1 MLLIK
6 GLLQPKIVLSM
17 VLGLVLSMILFVQNH
32 ASAESNNIPVKVET
46 SSIHVNAT
54 LPTPVVPKIATVNI
68 AQLMEKS
75 PQTKS
80 ASEKLKADYAKREQE
95 LETEKRDLQAAKD
108 DLTQKVAEHQ
118 ITETE
123 LVQLQRDLRSRERLY
138 VRTQEDFNNE
148 LNAARDLAVEK
159 VQNQVF
165 QAIEAVR
172 AEQEIDIVFK
182 ESDYITASKRI
193 DLTDKVLLFLEK
205 QSSATANTTTHPT
218 H

>member
-1 MLLIK
+1 MPS
-6 GLLQPKIVLSM
+6 LQHILALKVVWSTA
-17 VLGLVLSMILFVQNH
+17 LGLGMSIYFLLH
-32 ASAESNNIPVKVET
+32 AHAIAEPT
-46 SSIHVNAT
+46 
-54 LPTPVVPKIATVNI
+54 TPVVKQEASVTSSAAQATLSLKIATVNI

-75 PQTKS
+75 PQTKV
-80 ASEKLKADYAKREQE
+80 ASDKLKADYAKREQE
-95 LETEKRDLQAAKD
+95 LETEKRELQAVKD
-108 DLTQKVAEHQ
+108 ELNQKMAGHQVA
-118 ITETE
+118 ETE

-172 AEQEIDIVFK
+172 AEQDIDIVFK

-193 DLTDKVLLFLEK
+193 DLTDKVLQFLEK
-205 QSSATANTTTHPT
+205 QSSSHSPATPSPTHP
-218 H
+218 

>member
-1 MLLIK
+1 MQTSKPLI
-6 GLLQPKIVLSM
+6 LPKVVLSTT
-17 VLGLVLSMILFVQNH
+17 LGLALSLFLFLQNH
-32 ASAESNNIPVKVET
+32 ASAESNNEPKKIET
-46 SSIHVNAT
+46 VS
-54 LPTPVVPKIATVNI
+54 VVSETVIAPKIATVNI

-95 LETEKRDLQAAKD
+95 LENEKRDLQAAKD
-108 DLTQKVAEHQ
+108 ELTQKVTNHQ
-118 ITETE
+118 ISETE

-138 VRTQEDFNNE
+138 IRTQEDFNNE

-172 AEQEIDIVFK
+172 AEQDIDIVFK

-193 DLTDKVLLFLEK
+193 DLTDKVLIFLEK
-205 QSSATANTTTHPT
+205 QSSFRSNATTSPT
-218 H
+218 NQ

>member
-1 MLLIK
+1 MLTIK
-6 GLLQPKIVLSM
+6 QVLQPKVVLSTA
-17 VLGLVLSMILFVQNH
+17 LGLVLSVLFFSQKH
-32 ASAESNNIPVKVET
+32 AIAESNTVSVTAET
-46 SSIHVNAT
+46 AIAT
-54 LPTPVVPKIATVNI
+54 QPIAIAGAPKIATVNI

-108 DLTQKVAEHQ
+108 ELAQKLSEHQ
-118 ITETE
+118 ITEAE

-148 LNAARDLAVEK
+148 LNAARDLALEK

-172 AEQEIDIVFK
+172 AEQDIDIVFK

-205 QSSATANTTTHPT
+205 QSSANTHPT

>member
-1 MLLIK
+1 MLTIK
-6 GLLQPKIVLSM
+6 QVLQPKVVLSTA
-17 VLGLVLSMILFVQNH
+17 LGLALSILFFAQNH
-32 ASAESNNIPVKVET
+32 AIAESNAVSVGIQT
-46 SSIHVNAT
+46 SNA
-54 LPTPVVPKIATVNI
+54 PKAINSMAKIATVNI

-205 QSSATANTTTHPT
+205 QSSATANTSTYPT

>member
-1 MLLIK
+1 MLTVK
-6 GLLQPKIVLSM
+6 QVLQPKVVLSAA
-17 VLGLVLSMILFVQNH
+17 LGVVLSVLFFSQKH
-32 ASAESNNIPVKVET
+32 AIAESNTVSVTAET
-46 SSIHVNAT
+46 AI
-54 LPTPVVPKIATVNI
+54 VPQPIAGAAKIATVNI

-108 DLTQKVAEHQ
+108 ELAQKLAEHQ
-118 ITETE
+118 ITEAE

-148 LNAARDLAVEK
+148 LNAARDLALEK

-205 QSSATANTTTHPT
+205 QSSASTHPT

>member
-1 MLLIK
+1 MLTVK
-6 GLLQPKIVLSM
+6 QVLQPKVVLSTA
-17 VLGLVLSMILFVQNH
+17 LGLVLSVLFFSQKH
-32 ASAESNNIPVKVET
+32 AIAESNAVSVTAET
-46 SSIHVNAT
+46 AIAT
-54 LPTPVVPKIATVNI
+54 QPIAGAVKIATVNI

-108 DLTQKVAEHQ
+108 ELAQKLAEHQ

-148 LNAARDLAVEK
+148 LNAARDLALEK

-205 QSSATANTTTHPT
+205 QSSASTHPN
-218 H
+218 HQ